1 MTDHQPLPTSDP
13 DRVPTPEGST
23 ESHRVPSSREKAG
36 LVAAVLG
43 VLGVILVYIWDD
55 LIFAA
60 PVIATAGW
68 LGAWPAFLIFSVVY
82 GVGSFLLAMAA
93 VKAYEKWS
101 HGESS
106 RLANWL
112 DHQSHSRRGVWA
124 TRLMAGGKVLGFVAS
139 SFVLGAIA
147 TTWLI
152 RYAGR
157 RENMAGVA
165 AVSSA
170 IFGITFVGS
179 YAGVAALIF

>member
-1 MTDHQPLPTSDP
+1 LTEQHQPQPIADSP
-13 DRVPTPEGST
+13 PVPTP
-23 ESHRVPSSREKAG
+23 REKAG

-68 LGAWPAFLIFSVVY
+68 LGAWPSFLIFSVLY
-82 GVGSFLLAMAA
+82 GSGSFLLAMAA

-124 TRLMAGGKVLGFVAS
+124 SRLMAGGKVLGFVAS

-157 RENMAGVA
+157 RENLAGVA

-170 IFGITFVGS
+170 IFGVTFVGS
-179 YAGVAALIF
+179 YAGIAALIF